1 MKISPKKSRV
11 ENEINDSVMPCSSSG
26 PYDTNGSSYSST
38 DEDSIQSTAVE
49 KHADKAT
56 MAIMP
61 THRKCTSCTE
71 KAKKIKYLQ
80 RKVIRLKIKFVK
92 YQNSFSEEVEVNVAP
107 ITVVL

>member
-1 MKISPKKSRV
+1 
-11 ENEINDSVMPCSSSG
+11 MPCSSSG

-49 KHADKAT
+49 KHTDKAT

-61 THRKCTSCTE
+61 THRKYTSCTE
-71 KAKKIKYLQ
+71 KEKKIKYLQ
-80 RKVIRLKIKFVK
+80 RKVICLKIKFVK
-92 YQNSFSEEVEVNVAP
+92 YQNSFSEEVEANVAP